1 MDEQNIFLKLNKSGS
16 FFVYELDLLS
26 QHAEFLNTGA
36 AKLFFACKANPLSAV
51 LSMLHKAGISI
62 DVSSEGELLQALASG
77 IPGDKIIMTG
87 PAKSERLMRLGL
99 ENKISCFVIESPG
112 QIKLLQHLVRDYSYT
127 PNILLRLQLKWQFEE
142 EKSLLGGHDVTNFGM
157 DLETAKS
164 VLSHLKLPFLGFHV
178 FQWNNILS
186 LKRLRSIWSDT
197 ISACKKLTTD
207 FKVLDVGGGLGIPY
221 AGQEPLDWNE
231 VNSAIMEIKNEHNIS
246 EFWLEMGRYLTGP
259 YGKYITSVVDVKRTY
274 DKDIL
279 VLEGGINHLARPAL
293 VNEFFPVELLRKST
307 SSEKLFSLHGPL
319 CTSLDFLGEH
329 LLPGDVAIGDI
340 IVFRQTGA
348 YGFTESMPFFLCH
361 KLPGEAIIEQ
371 GYLRIIR
378 EPQSAKEWLK

>member
-1 MDEQNIFLKLNKSGS
+1 
-16 FFVYELDLLS
+16 
-26 QHAEFLNTGA
+26 
-36 AKLFFACKANPLSAV
+36 
-51 LSMLHKAGISI
+51 MLG
-62 DVSSEGELLQALASG
+62 
-77 IPGDKIIMTG
+77 
-87 PAKSERLMRLGL
+87 R
-99 ENKISCFVIESPG
+99 
-112 QIKLLQHLVRDYSYT
+112 
-127 PNILLRLQLKWQFEE
+127 
-142 EKSLLGGHDVTNFGM
+142 SL
-157 DLETAKS
+157 
-164 VLSHLKLPFLGFHV
+164 
-178 FQWNNILS
+178 
-186 LKRLRSIWSDT
+186 
-197 ISACKKLTTD
+197 
-207 FKVLDVGGGLGIPY
+207 
-221 AGQEPLDWNE
+221 WNE

-307 SSEKLFSLHGPL
+307 SPEKKFSLHGPL

-329 LLPGDVAIGDI
+329 LLPGDVSIGDI

-371 GYLRIIR
+371 GTLRIIR